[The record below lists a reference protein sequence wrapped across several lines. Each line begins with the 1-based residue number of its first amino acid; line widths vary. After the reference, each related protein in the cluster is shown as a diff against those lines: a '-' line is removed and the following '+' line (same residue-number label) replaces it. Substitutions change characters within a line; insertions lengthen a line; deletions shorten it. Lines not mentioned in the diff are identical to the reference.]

1 MRALMECLFKVLLV
15 LFLTSGTLLVFGQIL
30 GILLQ
35 NGDLI
40 IASTNLFKNPTLVLS
55 AFLVLSVSLFIIFL
69 KRKTRH
75 LAINHQHQLVIRSNK
90 RQKLDSV
97 GGFSFLRV

>member
-55 AFLVLSVSLFIIFL
+55 AFFSLVGFSLHYIPEKKDTSFSDQPSVS
-69 KRKTRH
+69 
-75 LAINHQHQLVIRSNK
+75 AG
-90 RQKLDSV
+90 DSV
-97 GGFSFLRV
+97 K

>member
-1 MRALMECLFKVLLV
+1 MRVLMEFLFKVLLV

-35 NGDLI
+35 KGDMI

-55 AFLVLSVSLFIIFL
+55 AFLALSGFHSIISLR
-69 KRKTRH
+69 RKTLH
-75 LAINHQHQLVIRSNK
+75 VTIMTQHQSL
-90 RQKLDSV
+90 KL
-97 GGFSFLRV
+97 

>member
-1 MRALMECLFKVLLV
+1 MRVLMEFLFKVLLV

-35 NGDLI
+35 KGDMI

-55 AFLVLSVSLFIIFL
+55 AFFSLV
-69 KRKTRH
+69 
-75 LAINHQHQLVIRSNK
+75 
-90 RQKLDSV
+90 
-97 GGFSFLRV
+97 GFSLHYIPEKKDAACNDHDSASVTEILK

>member
-55 AFLVLSVSLFIIFL
+55 AFLVLLVSLFIIFL

-75 LAINHQHQLVIRSNK
+75 LAISLTASGG
-90 RQKLDSV
+90 DSV
-97 GGFSFLRV
+97 K

>member
-55 AFLVLSVSLFIIFL
+55 AFFSLV
-69 KRKTRH
+69 
-75 LAINHQHQLVIRSNK
+75 
-90 RQKLDSV
+90 
-97 GGFSFLRV
+97 GFSLHYISEKKDTSFSDQPSASAGDSIK